1 MLYYYYYYYYYYR
14 LRTYPT
20 HAKSW
25 RQSSAPN
32 PLILINIDYYYY
44 APCLVLVEHSVYSN
58 TNNAWILP
66 LASITYTS
74 SQSHYGDE
82 DGCIGLSSWLHY
94 VCIILL
100 ALFLL
105 GTLCHESVSVLINLC
120 VCVCVCVYIYMCVC
134 IYVYIYI
141 YMYIYI
147 HKYIY
152 IYVYMLI

>member
-1 MLYYYYYYYYYYR
+1 M
-14 LRTYPT
+14 RTYPT

-44 APCLVLVEHSVYSN
+44 APCLVLVEHSVGSN

-74 SQSHYGDE
+74 SQSHHGDE
-82 DGCIGLSSWLHY
+82 DGRIGLSSWLHY

-100 ALFLL
+100 ALCLL
-105 GTLCHESVSVLINLC
+105 GTLCHESISVLINLC
-120 VCVCVCVYIYMCVC
+120 ECVCVYIYICVC